1 MLYCMDNA
9 DQIAAAAAA
18 IAALLAATQPA
29 QTAHV
34 APTLLTVPETA
45 KMLRCGQ
52 TLVYAM
58 LKDGRLAS
66 VKIGRRRLVKA
77 ADVERFIARGG
88 AAA

>member
-1 MLYCMDNA
+1 MSNTDAL
-9 DQIAAAAAA
+9 AAAM
-18 IAALLAATQPA
+18 AALLAAA
-29 QTAHV
+29 QNTTAEPPPTP
-34 APTLLTVPETA
+34 PTLLTVAETA

-66 VKIGRRRLVKA
+66 VKIGRRRLVRA
-77 ADVERFIARGG
+77 ADVERFINGGG